1 MSATPLACVHAD
13 TAVDRASLLNRLLNP
28 GPRFEL
34 SGPDDAER
42 GRVEAC
48 VAEKFRSAWNAR
60 VTQFLPQLLSMH
72 CLGSCTAVAGLRPA
86 GAGPLFLERY
96 LDEPAE
102 RALAAATGVTVP
114 RRQLVEIGNLV
125 ANQRGAS
132 HLLFLILAAALH
144 RAGYRWLVFTATRG
158 LRNNLHKLGFPLLTL
173 AVATPDRLEPEA
185 RSEWGDYYRSE
196 PLVVAGN
203 LDAAMALI
211 AERPL
216 LRRVT
221 RLYRHQL
228 TYLAEALRTLT

>member
-1 MSATPLACVHAD
+1 MNATPLARVHAD
-13 TAVDRASLLNRLLNP
+13 TAVDHASQLSRLLNP

-42 GRVEAC
+42 AQVEAC
-48 VAEKFRSAWNAR
+48 VAEKFRGAWNAR

-72 CLGSCTAVAGLRPA
+72 CLGSCSAVAGLRPA
-86 GAGPLFLERY
+86 GSAPLFLERY
-96 LDEPAE
+96 LDQPVEQV
-102 RALAAATGVTVP
+102 LAAAAGVTVS

-125 ANQRGAS
+125 ASQRGAS

-144 RAGYRWLVFTATRG
+144 RAGYRWLVFTATHA
-158 LRNNLHKLGFPLLTL
+158 LRNNLHKLGLPLLALGPASPERL
-173 AVATPDRLEPEA
+173 APEA

-196 PLVVAGN
+196 PWVMAGN

-216 LRRVT
+216 LRRVA

-228 TYLAEALRTLT
+228 TYLAAALRGN